1 MAAYYQA
8 HTEKSRVPQVRQYD
22 SSGDADIVALYEQ
35 AVADGAE
42 FVIGPLDRDKVERLS
57 QLEELPAPILTL
69 NYTET
74 ASPSP
79 AAFEHP
85 PGFYQ
90 LRLAAEDEAR
100 QGARRARLAGPR
112 CALVRP

>member
-1 MAAYYQA
+1 MPAYYQA

-57 QLEELPAPILTL
+57 QLEQLPAPILTL

-74 ASPSP
+74 ARRSE
-79 AAFEHP
+79 EHTSELQSR
-85 PGFYQ
+85 GH
-90 LRLAAEDEAR
+90 LVCRLLLEKKKT
-100 QGARRARLAGPR
+100 QIL
-112 CALVRP
+112 